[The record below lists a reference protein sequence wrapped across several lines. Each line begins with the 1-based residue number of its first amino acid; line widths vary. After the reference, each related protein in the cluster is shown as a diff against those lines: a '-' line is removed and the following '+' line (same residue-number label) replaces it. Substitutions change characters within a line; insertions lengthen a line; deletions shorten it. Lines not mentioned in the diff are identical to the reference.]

1 MPNHEDYVWH
11 KEHGIC
17 PACRHAKASPG
28 RVLCDECLEK
38 QRETDRIRRKN
49 KDRTQ
54 VNSYQ
59 KERRERLKASGM
71 CFRCGKRKAECGK
84 TMCSECA
91 IKYRRWDREW
101 HSKHSRHFK
110 ETGQC
115 QWCDSM
121 AIPGKNYCQ
130 KHYYDLCERIA
141 KGRKAQKDKANCKR
155 MNNAFWM
162 EHKRGGVQCT

>member
-1 MPNHEDYVWH
+1 MWY
-11 KEHGIC
+11 KEHRIC

-38 QRETDRIRRKN
+38 QRETDRIRRKS

-71 CFRCGKRKAECGK
+71 CFRCGKRKAEC
-84 TMCSECA
+84 A

-115 QWCDSM
+115 QWRDSM

-162 EHKRGGVQCT
+162 EHKRGGVQ

>member
-1 MPNHEDYVWH
+1 MPDHETYVWY

-17 PACRHAKASPG
+17 PICGHAKAAPG
-28 RVLCDECLEK
+28 RVSCDTCLEK
-38 QRETDRIRRKN
+38 HRESDRVRHKS

-54 VNSYQ
+54 VNAYQ
-59 KERRERLKASGM
+59 KERRERLKADGM
-71 CFRCGKRKAECGK
+71 CFRCNQRKAENGK

-91 IKYRRWDREW
+91 AKYRRWGREW
-101 HSKHSRHFK
+101 YAKRSRHFK

-121 AIPGKNYCQ
+121 AVPGKNYCR

-141 KGRKAQKDKANCKR
+141 KGRKAQKDKATCKR
-155 MNNAFWM
+155 MNNVFWM
-162 EHKRGGVQCT
+162 EHKKGGAQCT